1 MTMTAPQCTVRCLAG
16 AGDDPVADAFVFD
29 APDVDPTLAAAIILT
44 TAGEAR
50 AETLLAAGAAC
61 VLVGE
66 AALLDST
73 LIERLATRHGS
84 TRIGVYVPARR
95 LEVQWSFDTTSNAD
109 FRVVTPSVCEP
120 SWEVLRADGGGTG
133 ALAGWWI
140 GEMIKR
146 GASLALVRADIRD
159 DADLNICA
167 GLVED
172 CGERLWLGPLDDPA
186 PRLDEWVAYG
196 QLRRIAL
203 PPDQFQRYEQ
213 QRLAEQAVG
222 NDLAEA
228 A

>member
-1 MTMTAPQCTVRCLAG
+1 MTTPRCAVRCLTG
-16 AGDDPVADAFVFD
+16 AGDDPAADAFVFD
-29 APDVDPTLAAAIILT
+29 APDIDPTLAAAIILT

-50 AETLLAAGAAC
+50 AEALLAAGAAC

-73 LIERLATRHGS
+73 LVERLAARHGS
-84 TRIGVYVPARR
+84 ARIGVYVPARR
-95 LEVQWSFDTTSNAD
+95 LEARWSFDTTSNAD

-120 SWEVLRADGGGTG
+120 TWEVLRADGGGTG

-186 PRLDEWVAYG
+186 PRLDEWAAYG

-203 PPDQFQRYEQ
+203 PTDQFQRHEQ
-213 QRLAEQAVG
+213 QRLEEQAAS
-222 NDLAEA
+222 DALAEEA

>member
-1 MTMTAPQCTVRCLAG
+1 MSAMTPEVRCLSSTGDELVAG
-16 AGDDPVADAFVFD
+16 AFVFD
-29 APDVDPTLAAAIILT
+29 APDLDPALAAGIVLPCE
-44 TAGEAR
+44 GEQR
-50 AETLLAAGAAC
+50 ADALLAAGAAC

-73 LIERLATRHGS
+73 LVERLAARHGAA
-84 TRIGVYVPARR
+84 RIGVYVPARR
-95 LEVQWSFDTTSNAD
+95 LEAQWSFDTTSNAD
-109 FRVVTPSVCEP
+109 FKVVTPSVCEP
-120 SWEVLRADGGGTG
+120 TWEVLRADGGGTG

-172 CGERLWLGPLDDPA
+172 CGERLWLGPLSDPA
-186 PRLDEWVAYG
+186 PRLDEWIAYG
-196 QLRRIAL
+196 QLRQIVL
-203 PPDQFQRYEQ
+203 PADQFQHHQ
-213 QRLAEQAVG
+213 QHRLAQQAVSD
-222 NDLAEA
+222 DLAEA